1 MSPDERWLRIESLYH
16 AARERA
22 VEERTAFL
30 AAACAGDE
38 SLRQEVES
46 LLAQV
51 SQADLLEAGAFAGAA
66 QAGGEPGPSS
76 LLGRRLGVYFI
87 RARLGAGGM
96 GEVYRARD
104 TTLGRDVAVKVLPAA
119 VMADAAA
126 LERFEREARLLAALN
141 HPNVAQVF
149 GFEQADGIPAI
160 VMELVEGPT
169 LQDRISGGP
178 IPVHEALALARQVAE
193 GLEAAHER
201 GIIHRDLKPANI
213 KVSDNGRVKL
223 LDFGL
228 AKVAAHASPNAPST
242 LPTLDVIGTGKHTV
256 VGTPAYMSPEQARGQ
271 PVDARTD
278 VWAFGCVL
286 YEVLTG
292 RRVFARATISETIAA
307 VLGETPAWEHLPRAL
322 SPSLVTYLK
331 RCLEKDPRNRVHSV
345 ADVRLALKGAFEPEV
360 PAAPPR
366 SAARQIARWA
376 VGVATIASLATWMLK
391 PASIALPA
399 AVTRSQIALPADQ
412 TFSRWEQES
421 IALSPDGRRLAYVA
435 NEQIYLRRMEENDAV
450 PVPGTEGSNPYG
462 VAFAPDGNW
471 LAFFS
476 ITTGRVVRVPVT
488 GGAQSTVAEVPNRRT
503 AWGLRWNRD
512 NTLCYV
518 DSDGIKRVPATGGSS
533 QLVVANKPGEQA
545 GPPQLLPDGQSLLF
559 ALTNKEGFDRWDDA
573 SIVIQSLESGKRE
586 VVWEGGSSPLYLPTG
601 HLVFARGAALFAVRL
616 DLERRTAIGEPI
628 EVITGVARGGPA
640 FGAPAQVS
648 LSDTGT
654 LSYVAGGSE
663 RFAPR
668 RFVWVDR
675 SGQEQAI
682 AFPPDRY
689 LDPRL
694 SPEGTRVAVA
704 VERSGATDIW
714 VLDLQGGHRTRLTE
728 PPGVNRYPLWTLDG
742 TQVLFASSRDGEH
755 FVYQKPASGLGQA
768 QPMLKSENAES
779 GALHSPIIVVQ
790 NWLEELK
797 QRLPRR

>member
-1 MSPDERWLRIESLYH
+1 M
-16 AARERA
+16 
-22 VEERTAFL
+22 
-30 AAACAGDE
+30 
-38 SLRQEVES
+38 
-46 LLAQV
+46 
-51 SQADLLEAGAFAGAA
+51 
-66 QAGGEPGPSS
+66 
-76 LLGRRLGVYFI
+76 
-87 RARLGAGGM
+87 
-96 GEVYRARD
+96 
-104 TTLGRDVAVKVLPAA
+104 
-119 VMADAAA
+119 
-126 LERFEREARLLAALN
+126 
-141 HPNVAQVF
+141 
-149 GFEQADGIPAI
+149 
-160 VMELVEGPT
+160 
-169 LQDRISGGP
+169 
-178 IPVHEALALARQVAE
+178 
-193 GLEAAHER
+193 
-201 GIIHRDLKPANI
+201 
-213 KVSDNGRVKL
+213 
-223 LDFGL
+223 
-228 AKVAAHASPNAPST
+228 
-242 LPTLDVIGTGKHTV
+242 
-256 VGTPAYMSPEQARGQ
+256 
-271 PVDARTD
+271 
-278 VWAFGCVL
+278 
-286 YEVLTG
+286 
-292 RRVFARATISETIAA
+292 
-307 VLGETPAWEHLPRAL
+307 
-322 SPSLVTYLK
+322 
-331 RCLEKDPRNRVHSV
+331 HSV

-366 SAARQIARWA
+366 SAARQIAPWA

-648 LSDTGT
+648 LSGTGT

-768 QPMLKSENAES
+768 QPLISDTRRSSWPWSWAPAGRAVALSDFSLVGDTGYDISLLPLEGERVRTPLLAETVAESQPSISPNGRWVAYRSDDSGRAEIYVRPFPDVASAKVHVSNESGTAARSFPVWSRDGRELFYQNGDAYTVVSVDDGAVSPFSPPKVLLRGQYFGGVIGRQWDVSPDGKAFLMLKSENAES